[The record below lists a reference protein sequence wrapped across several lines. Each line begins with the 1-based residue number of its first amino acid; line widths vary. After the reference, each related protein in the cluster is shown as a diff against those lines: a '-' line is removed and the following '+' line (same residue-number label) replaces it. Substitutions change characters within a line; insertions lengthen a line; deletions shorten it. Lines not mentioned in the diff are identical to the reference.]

1 MRRNN
6 ASQSENHELSFWQSY
21 SDMMA
26 AMLLV
31 FVLVLSGTLLQ
42 TQKVFEEKQK
52 ELNAQEELI
61 EQQQDKLNKI
71 IGVRGNI
78 VDTLKTEFGGTNL
91 SISVDSQTGSI
102 TFDSNLL
109 FETDKYDL
117 SPEGKQFLHEFL
129 PKYFDAILTD
139 EFRDY
144 IAEIIIEGHT
154 DTDGGYMYNL
164 QLSQNRALAVASYCL
179 SDEQNIF
186 SAQERDELR
195 KIITANGKSWSD
207 PVYSSDG
214 RDIDKNASRRVE
226 IKFRLK
232 DDEMVKEM
240 AEILGE

>member
-6 ASQSENHELSFWQSY
+6 TFRAEEHELSFWQSY

-42 TQKVFEEKQK
+42 TQKVFEEKQR
-52 ELNAQEELI
+52 ELSEQQELI
-61 EQQQDKLNKI
+61 EQQQDRINKI
-71 IGVRGNI
+71 IGVRGDI
-78 VDTLKTEFGGTNL
+78 VDALKTEFGRTNL

-109 FETDKYDL
+109 FETDKSDL
-117 SPEGKQFLHEFL
+117 SPEGKQFLKEFL

-139 EFRDY
+139 EFKDY

-179 SDEQNIF
+179 SDDQNIF
-186 SAQERDELR
+186 SAKERDDLR

-207 PVYSSDG
+207 PVCVSDSSNV
-214 RDIDKNASRRVE
+214 DKNASRRVE

-240 AEILGE
+240 ADILGE

>member
-1 MRRNN
+1 MGRKHI
-6 ASQSENHELSFWQSY
+6 SHTEEHELSFWQSY

-42 TQKVFEEKQK
+42 TQKIFEQKQQELEEQK
-52 ELNAQEELI
+52 ELIEL
-61 EQQQDKLNKI
+61 QQDKINKI
-71 IGVRGNI
+71 IGVRGDI
-78 VDTLKTEFGGTNL
+78 VDALKTEFGGTDL

-109 FETDKYDL
+109 FETNKYDL
-117 SPEGKQFLHEFL
+117 SPEGKQFLKKFL

-179 SDEQNIF
+179 SDEQSIF
-186 SAQERDELR
+186 SIRERDYLR

-207 PVYSSDG
+207 PIYALG
-214 RDIDKNASRRVE
+214 GKNIDKDASRRVE

-240 AEILGE
+240 AEILGD

>member
-1 MRRNN
+1 MRWNN
-6 ASQSENHELSFWQSY
+6 TSHEEEHELSFWQSY

-42 TQKVFEEKQK
+42 TQKIFEQKQQ
-52 ELNAQEELI
+52 ELLQQQKLI
-61 EQQQDKLNKI
+61 EQQQDQINKI
-71 IGVRGNI
+71 IGVRGSI
-78 VDTLKTEFGGTNL
+78 VDALKTEFGGTNL
-91 SISVDSQTGSI
+91 TISVDSQTGSI

-109 FETDKYDL
+109 FETAKYEL
-117 SPEGKQFLHEFL
+117 SDEGKLFLREFL

-139 EFRDY
+139 EFKDY

-164 QLSQNRALAVASYCL
+164 RLSQNRALAVAAYCL
-179 SDEQNIF
+179 SDEQDIF
-186 SAQERDELR
+186 TNHKRDELR

-207 PVYSSDG
+207 PVYFDDG
-214 RDIDKNASRRVE
+214 VTIDMDSSRRVE

-232 DDEMVKEM
+232 DDEMVRAM
-240 AEILGE
+240 AEILGD

>member
-1 MRRNN
+1 
-6 ASQSENHELSFWQSY
+6 
-21 SDMMA
+21 MMA

-78 VDTLKTEFGGTNL
+78 VDALKTEFGGTNL

>member
-78 VDTLKTEFGGTNL
+78 VDALKTEFGETNL